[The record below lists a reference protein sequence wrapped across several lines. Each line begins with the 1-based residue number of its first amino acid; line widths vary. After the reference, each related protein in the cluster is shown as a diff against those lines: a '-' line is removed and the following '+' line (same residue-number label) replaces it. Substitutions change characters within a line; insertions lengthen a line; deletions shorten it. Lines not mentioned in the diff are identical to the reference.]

1 MSIIPPESSFIFAY
15 LALLYNA
22 GVSLKLVYN
31 SLSNPRYHRKA
42 WNLSSAGLILV
53 GTVLM
58 FFWFNFSLSGFFIW
72 GGIVGSLLLFANNL
86 LATILAFRNSI
97 EVTKF
102 GKVNYIFFTVLALQ
116 SFMLLLNF
124 IEAQTIFR
132 LPGFLEWLM
141 IIPTVGYSAFQAFL
155 YGPVGYFY
163 PALILIPI
171 VAPIKFIK
179 PPEPEPEPKKTSS
192 KKSKEQKKD
201 SKESVF
207 TEEIKKPEEKKTP
220 MWSTLLT
227 FLDNGSKAIFAVLF
241 ILLFVFSIL
250 NIGTFTSF
258 SDFKGAQYNPV
269 YPERSD
275 FEFSVSLKTI
285 YQQTFL
291 TDYQEQFQEE
301 LILIKELNVSTVR
314 IDVKAEIIDSNLTEL
329 VDITDQLHSN
339 GFKIMMATYGYGF
352 PTWNYQNVSLTD
364 FRDTIEQ
371 QAETLILNCS
381 PEYLLIYPEPFGFSS
396 AFVDVVPTPEQWGS
410 TINSTLTYLKSL
422 TNDTEIG
429 VNLSFNDFEKFPT
442 YSTTVFEELWFNT
455 SLDFLG
461 LDFYIIHGRD
471 LDLSHYLSG
480 VSTSTKDFWI
490 CEFGVSAVMYGER
503 IQEAAVARLLE
514 ICTNDVLVAGNN
526 TKIAGF
532 KGTIKGLNYFS
543 LIDDLS
549 SGNSLGL
556 VGDFGHRR
564 LSFYR
569 YQEIIATVYA

>member
-1 MSIIPPESSFIFAY
+1 MSIIPPEASFIFAY
-15 LALLYNA
+15 IALLYNA

-31 SLSNPRYHRKA
+31 SLSNPLYHRKA
-42 WNLSSAGLILV
+42 WNLTSGGLILV
-53 GTVLM
+53 GTVLL
-58 FFWFNFSLSGFFIW
+58 FFWFNFSLSVSFVW
-72 GGIVGSLLLFANNL
+72 GGLVGSLLLFANNL
-86 LATILAFRNSI
+86 IATILAFRNSI

-102 GKVNYIFFTVLALQ
+102 GKANYIFFTVLALQ
-116 SFMLLLNF
+116 SVMFFLNF
-124 IEAQTIFR
+124 IDAQTIFR

-163 PALILIPI
+163 PALILIPL
-171 VAPIKFIK
+171 VAPIKFINY
-179 PPEPEPEPKKTSS
+179 PEPEPEPKKKPS
-192 KKSKEQKKD
+192 KK

-207 TEEIKKPEEKKTP
+207 TEEIIEKPEEKKP
-220 MWSTLLT
+220 SMWKSLLS
-227 FLDNGSKAIFAVLF
+227 FLDNGSKGIFAVLF
-241 ILLFVFSIL
+241 ILLFVFSLL

-258 SDFKGAQYNPV
+258 SDFKSAKYNPV

-285 YQQTFL
+285 YQQTLL

-301 LILIKELNVSTVR
+301 LAMITELNVSTVR
-314 IDVKAEIIDSNLTEL
+314 IDVKAEIVENNLTEL
-329 VDITDQLHSN
+329 VDITNQLHSN

-352 PTWNYQNVSLTD
+352 PTWSYQMVNLTD
-364 FRDTIEQ
+364 FIETMEQ
-371 QAETLILNCS
+371 QAETLILNCT

-396 AFVDVVPTPEQWGS
+396 AFLDEIPTPAQWGS
-410 TINSTLTYLKSL
+410 TINDTVTYLNTL

-429 VNLSFNDFEKFPT
+429 VNLSFNDFEKYPN
-442 YSTTVFEELWFNT
+442 YETTVFEELMANT

-471 LDLSHYLSG
+471 LELSTYLNG
-480 VSTSTKDFWI
+480 VSTSTKDIWI

-503 IQEAAVARLLE
+503 IQAAALARLLE
-514 ICTNDVLVAGNN
+514 ICTNDVLAAGNN
-526 TKIAGF
+526 TQITGF
-532 KGTIKGLNYFS
+532 QGTIKGLNYFS

-549 SGNSLGL
+549 TGNSLGL
-556 VGDFGHRR
+556 VGESGHKR
-564 LSFYR
+564 LSYYK